1 VEAPGA
7 VKRVDIDR
15 YGAPEDVARC
25 VEVADVGAPGAG
37 EVVFD
42 VLLFPINPADV
53 SFCRGTYRLRPPLP
67 ATPGAECVGRVSA
80 VGAGVAHVK
89 PGDLVINLQRENW
102 AQRRR
107 VKADDVILVPPGTD
121 LQQAA
126 MLRINPPTALLLLS
140 DFVELKPGDWIIQN
154 VANSAVGRLV
164 IRLARALGI
173 KTMNVVRR
181 VSLFD
186 ELKTLGADAC
196 AVDGADLV
204 DQVERASAGAPI
216 RLALDAVSGAA
227 TARLSACLAEGG
239 VVVNYG
245 SMSGQDPVMSRAGL
259 IGGGQKLVG
268 FILGRGLA
276 TRTLDQVRAMYGELG
291 RQVQE
296 GYLAAPVEKVYP
308 IEEIK
313 AALAHAQRGE
323 RGGKILV
330 APNGAR

>member
-1 VEAPGA
+1 M
-7 VKRVDIDR
+7 KRVDIDR
-15 YGAPEDVARC
+15 YGAPEEVARC

-67 ATPGAECVGRVSA
+67 ATPGAECVGRVTA
-80 VGAGVAHVK
+80 VGAGVGHVK
-89 PGDLVINLQRENW
+89 PGDLVITLQRENW
-102 AQRRR
+102 AERRR
-107 VKADDVILVPPGTD
+107 VRGDDVIAIPAGMD

-164 IRLARALGI
+164 IRLALALGVR
-173 KTMNVVRR
+173 TANVVRR
-181 VSLFD
+181 AALFD

-196 AVDGADLV
+196 VVDGPDLAETV
-204 DQVERASAGAPI
+204 KAKTGGAPI
-216 RLALDAVSGAA
+216 RLALDAVSGQA

-245 SMSGQDPVMSRAGL
+245 AMSGEDPVMSRAGL

-276 TRTLDQVRAMYGELG
+276 TRTLEQVRVMYGELAHQL
-291 RQVQE
+291 RD
-296 GYLAAPVEKVYP
+296 GYLSAPVEKVYAMED
-308 IEEIK
+308 IT

-323 RGGKILV
+323 RRGKILV
-330 APNGAR
+330 APASGA

>member
-1 VEAPGA
+1 M
-7 VKRVDIDR
+7 KRVDIDR
-15 YGAPEDVARC
+15 YGAPEEVARC
-25 VEVADVGAPGAG
+25 VEVADVGAPGPG

-80 VGAGVAHVK
+80 AGAGVAHVK

-107 VKADDVILVPPGTD
+107 VKADDVIPVPAGMD
-121 LQQAA
+121 RQQAA

-140 DFVELKPGDWIIQN
+140 DFVELKPGDWIVQN

-164 IRLARALGI
+164 IRLARALGVR
-173 KTMNVVRR
+173 TLNVVRR
-181 VSLFD
+181 ESLFA
-186 ELKTLGADAC
+186 ELTALGADAC
-196 AVDGADLV
+196 VVDGPDLAG
-204 DQVERASAGAPI
+204 RARAATGGAPV
-216 RLALDAVSGAA
+216 RLALDAVSGQA
-227 TARLSACLAEGG
+227 TARLSGCLAEGG

-245 SMSGQDPVMSRAGL
+245 SMSGEDPVMSRAGL

-291 RQVQE
+291 RQVTD
-296 GYLAAPVEKVYP
+296 GYLSAPVAKVYP
-308 IEEIK
+308 MEEIK

-330 APNGAR
+330 APGGAV

>member
-1 VEAPGA
+1 M
-7 VKRVDIDR
+7 KRVDIDR

-25 VEVADVGAPGAG
+25 VEVAEIGAPGAG

-80 VGAGVAHVK
+80 VGAGVTHVK

-107 VKADDVILVPPGTD
+107 VKGDDVIPIPAGMD

-140 DFVELKPGDWIIQN
+140 DFVDLKPGDWIIQN

-164 IRLARALGI
+164 IRLALALNVR
-173 KTMNVVRR
+173 TANVVRR
-181 VSLFD
+181 AALFD

-196 AVDGADLV
+196 VVDGPDLAEAV
-204 DQVERASAGAPI
+204 KAKTGGAPI
-216 RLALDAVSGAA
+216 RLALDAVSGQA
-227 TARLSACLAEGG
+227 TARLSGCLAEGG

-245 SMSGQDPVMSRAGL
+245 SMSGEDPVMSRAGL

-276 TRTLDQVRAMYGELG
+276 TRSLEQVRGIYAELG
-291 RQVQE
+291 RQVKD
-296 GYLAAPVEKVYP
+296 GYLSAPVEKVYP
-308 IEEIK
+308 IEEVK
-313 AALAHAQRGE
+313 AALAHAQRGA
-323 RGGKILV
+323 RSGKILV
-330 APNGAR
+330 APNGAVS